1 MYIQVRP
8 ASTSVSSGAPDKAQA
23 TRTEQWTKDITDY
36 LQQLLDEF
44 LSKDGSA
51 VPLSGRDQSSP
62 GLMGLPPSAKHR
74 AESSPVI
81 SEVEDTSFLFRWWYV
96 VRLLQWHF
104 AEGLILPSLVI
115 EWVFAQL
122 QVIILPLHAKKK
134 REALIDARGPGKRK
148 NLYFLV
154 LQL

>member
-1 MYIQVRP
+1 
-8 ASTSVSSGAPDKAQA
+8 
-23 TRTEQWTKDITDY
+23 
-36 LQQLLDEF
+36 
-44 LSKDGSA
+44 
-51 VPLSGRDQSSP
+51 
-62 GLMGLPPSAKHR
+62 MGLPPSAKHR

-122 QVIILPLHAKKK
+122 QVIILPLLAKK
-134 REALIDARGPGKRK
+134 REALIDARGSGEKKK